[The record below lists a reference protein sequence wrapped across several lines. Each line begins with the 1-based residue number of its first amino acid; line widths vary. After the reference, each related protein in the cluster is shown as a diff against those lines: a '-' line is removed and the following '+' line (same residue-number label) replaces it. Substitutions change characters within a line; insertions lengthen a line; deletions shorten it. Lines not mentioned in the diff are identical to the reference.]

1 MAILQS
7 PIKEKFESLLDKS
20 NEQFNNG
27 NHHDSILLLED
38 AWDLIP
44 EPKGIYSEESFHLV
58 KDIIDTYS
66 IINDFK
72 KAKEWADK
80 IYLTGYA
87 RIDSGDKEYISG
99 EVAFELGDLETAKE
113 FFSIAN
119 NKSEGRC
126 FGSPQST
133 KYLKFFKSK

>member
-20 NEQFNNG
+20 NEEFENG
-27 NHHDSILLLED
+27 NHLDSILLLEE

-87 RIDSGDKEYISG
+87 RIDSGDKEFISG
-99 EVAFELGDLETAKE
+99 KVAFELGDLETAKE
-113 FFSIAN
+113 FFSIAS

-126 FGSPQST
+126 FESPKSI
-133 KYLKFFKSK
+133 KYLKLLKSK